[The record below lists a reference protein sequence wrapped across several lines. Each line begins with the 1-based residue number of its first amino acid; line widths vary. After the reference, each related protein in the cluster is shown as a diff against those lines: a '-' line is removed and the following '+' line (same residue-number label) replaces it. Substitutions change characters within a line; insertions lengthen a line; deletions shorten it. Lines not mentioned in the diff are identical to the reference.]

1 MEQKDV
7 RVELLINPFCLCD
20 RDFGRLSEICK
31 EYKVAFD
38 TYNLWDIDDED
49 MGKLPEYMSSLIRE
63 WRSGQRAGSVYS
75 NVFVNGERIPINAW
89 HASFDIIED
98 KIAIALRKFEG

>member
-1 MEQKDV
+1 MPEKLKI
-7 RVELLINPFCLCD
+7 ELLINPFCLCD

-31 EYKVAFD
+31 KHKVAFD

-49 MGKLPEYMSSLIRE
+49 LDNLPGYMSSLIKE

-75 NVFVNGERIPINAW
+75 SVFINGERIPINAW
-89 HASFDIIED
+89 HASFGIIEER
-98 KIAIALRKFEG
+98 IALSQRGTEE